1 MKLALFLFMAAMI
14 GFCFYLMVWDGQR
27 HKAAQNNCEQHGYE
41 SLGGRDYTLCVDPKS
56 RIVYYLK

>member
-1 MKLALFLFMAAMI
+1 MAAMI